1 MTVSNPGP
9 VRWTGPLLVG
19 AAVASIVGGIDL
31 LEIRAAEDARRSRQ
45 TLVAQAAAAEFDGLE
60 SITPAAIAR
69 LQALSGATLV
79 ARGDGRSVRA
89 DGDTP
94 SRKPHAG
101 VPIPTAPSWRLEAS
115 LPANVGDPTLSTL
128 LDALL
133 AGGVAGGV
141 TALVR
146 RRVRGD
152 VRRLQHDLEGLLRLE
167 PTAAAEARRRVS
179 MPDTALITSI
189 ARPLNDLLAQIGRRL
204 TTIES
209 ARGRQN
215 LVIESMAAGVLVLD
229 ADGAVDTIN
238 PAARRLFDVAL
249 VSPRG
254 RPLAEVVRESD
265 LHEMVARA
273 IETGKPQRQVF
284 RSAQSSPDRQREL
297 ATAVAP
303 IVDRR
308 AASGPPS
315 IGGVV
320 VLVEDATYLR
330 RLERARTEFVGN
342 VSHELRTPITNLL
355 GYIETAMELGPD
367 DHEMRTRFLG
377 VVQRNAQRL
386 ATIIEDLLSLAS
398 LEASG
403 RRLDRDRVRLRP
415 LLDRIAERH
424 RASLGDDPRSIEV
437 TCEGGHEV
445 LGVATLLD
453 QAIDNLVSNAL
464 RYGSPTGRVR
474 IEAARSPE
482 GDTEIAV
489 ADDGPG
495 IPPRHLPRLF
505 ERFYRVDTAR
515 SRQEGGTGLGLAIV
529 KHIAGAHGGTV
540 EVESVLG
547 IGTRFLIRIPDRDDA
562 ADVDP
567 LDPTPETTGHPP
579 SIPEPSGLKHSRTGS
594 EQSTRP

>member
-9 VRWTGPLLVG
+9 VRWTGPLVVG
-19 AAVASIVGGIDL
+19 VAVACIVGGIDL
-31 LEIRAAEDARRSRQ
+31 LGLRAAEDARRSRQ
-45 TLVAQAAAAEFDGLE
+45 TALAQAAAAQFDGVE

-69 LQALSGATLV
+69 LEALSGATLV
-79 ARGDGRSVRA
+79 ARGDGRSVSTE
-89 DGDTP
+89 GDAAA
-94 SRKPHAG
+94 RRPHAG
-101 VPIPTAPSWRLEAS
+101 VPIPSAPSWRLDAS
-115 LPANVGDPTLSTL
+115 LPANVGDPTVSTL
-128 LDALL
+128 LDAVL

-146 RRVRGD
+146 RRVRRD
-152 VRRLQHDLEGLLRLE
+152 ARRLQHDLEGLLRLE
-167 PTAAAEARRRVS
+167 PTAAADARRRVS
-179 MPDTALITSI
+179 MPDAAILAALV
-189 ARPLNDLLAQIGRRL
+189 RPLNDLLAQLGRRL
-204 TTIES
+204 SELES
-209 ARGRQN
+209 ARGRQS
-215 LVIESMAAGVLVLD
+215 LVIESMASGVLVLD
-229 ADGAVDTIN
+229 ADGAVDTMN
-238 PAARRLFDVAL
+238 PAARRLFDVSL
-249 VSPRG
+249 LSPRG

-265 LHEMVARA
+265 LHQMVARA
-273 IETGKPQRQVF
+273 IESGRPQRQVF
-284 RSAQSSPDRQREL
+284 RSAQSSPARQREL

-355 GYIETAMELGPD
+355 GYIETTMELEPD
-367 DHEMRTRFLG
+367 EHETRGKFLA
-377 VVQRNAQRL
+377 VVLRNAQRL

-403 RRLDRDRVRLRP
+403 RQLDRDPVRLRP

-424 RASLGDDPRSIEV
+424 RAELGDDPRSIEV
-437 TCEGGHEV
+437 TCESAMEV

-453 QAIDNLVSNAL
+453 QAIENLVSNAL

-474 IEAARSPE
+474 IEAAAVAE
-482 GDTEIAV
+482 GGVQIAV

-529 KHIAGAHGGTV
+529 KHIAAAHGGTV
-540 EVESVLG
+540 EVESVVG
-547 IGTRFLIRIPDRDDA
+547 IGTRFTIRIPDRDEP
-562 ADVDP
+562 ADVAP
-567 LDPTPETTGHPP
+567 LELDPESSGHPP
-579 SIPEPSGLKHSRTGS
+579 AIPDAPAPARS
-594 EQSTRP
+594 